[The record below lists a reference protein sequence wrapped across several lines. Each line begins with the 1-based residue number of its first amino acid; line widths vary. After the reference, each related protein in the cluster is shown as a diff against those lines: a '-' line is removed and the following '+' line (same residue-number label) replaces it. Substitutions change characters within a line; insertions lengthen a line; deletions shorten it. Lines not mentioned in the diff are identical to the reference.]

1 MVRSKRTRA
10 LFLVPVSGLAFIC
23 GTLWYAVHTEIIIFS
38 VPAFAEFRLQPS
50 DKKNITLF
58 WYTETEKI
66 EELTEIIYA
75 KSAQENI
82 ATTISTWLSYMQE
95 EDRLDKHIKA
105 ETVALTASGAELFV
119 SFSQT
124 IFDRQLS
131 CIQKWYILESLF
143 ATLRPLFT
151 ELQSIRLL
159 VNNQPLY
166 DEHIDCSVSL
176 PICSFSQTS
185 APTQTSMS
193 MDGRRTIV
201 IHPAGDKLKTG
212 RIVAREFERKLTRV
226 LAQYLKQLLEDTGR
240 FTVTLT
246 HEIGQQVDQH
256 ESASLAN
263 RLRADAYIY
272 LSCCESKKILPEISC
287 YFPLYNPTTDF
298 WHKKRD
304 PLSLLPIDK
313 AYLVSINTSCALCA
327 TITHQLKNHAE
338 QRFFISQTR
347 GLPLTPL
354 QGIQVPS
361 CVIECGIQKP
371 EQIEELACAIAR
383 ALTCN

>member
-1 MVRSKRTRA
+1 MAPYRRRLA
-10 LFLVPVSGLAFIC
+10 LFLIVVSILAFIC
-23 GTLWYAVHTEIIIFS
+23 GTLWYAVHAEIIIFS
-38 VPAFAEFRLQPS
+38 VPAFAEFSLQPS
-50 DKKNITLF
+50 DKKKITLF
-58 WYTETEKI
+58 WYTEIEKI
-66 EELTEIIYA
+66 EESTEIIYA
-75 KSAQENI
+75 QSVQENI

-95 EDRLDKHIKA
+95 EGRLDKHIKA
-105 ETVALTASGAELFV
+105 ETVALTSSGAEVFV

-124 IFDRQLS
+124 IFDQQLS

-143 ATLRPLFT
+143 ATLRPLFS
-151 ELQSIRLL
+151 ELRSIRLL

-166 DEHIDCSVSL
+166 DEHIDCATSL
-176 PICSFSQTS
+176 PVCSFLQTAAPSS
-185 APTQTSMS
+185 ANLSWG
-193 MDGRRTIV
+193 GRRTIV

-226 LAQYLKQLLEDTGR
+226 LAQYLKQILEETGR
-240 FTVTLT
+240 FIVTLT
-246 HEIGQQVDQH
+246 HEIGQQIDQH

-287 YFPLYNPTTDF
+287 YFTLYNPTTDF

-313 AYLVSINTSCALCA
+313 AYLVNINTSCTLCA
-327 TITHQLKNHAE
+327 TITHQLKDHAA
-338 QRFFISQTR
+338 QRVFINQTR
-347 GLPLTPL
+347 GLPLAPL

-371 EQIEELACAIAR
+371 EQIEELAYLIAR
-383 ALTCN
+383 ALTYN